1 MTSELPDPDIYRN
14 WGRFSE
20 HAKKTLEERDHL
32 FQVANIKH
40 SQIIKLNEAGINT
53 LKELATS
60 DIKVHNLDKRVLD
73 RLRLQAVMQNQAK
86 ESGGIPYSLLSNVEI
101 GLGLSSLPPK
111 SELDIYFDIESN
123 PLLTKIPLHYLWGAA
138 HEDNA
143 EGFDCW
149 WAHSEEEMKTAF
161 EDFID
166 WTYARWE
173 QDNEMH
179 VYHYGQ
185 FEITAIR
192 SSWVIL
198 GLAKER

>member
-1 MTSELPDPDIYRN
+1 
-14 WGRFSE
+14 
-20 HAKKTLEERDHL
+20 
-32 FQVANIKH
+32 
-40 SQIIKLNEAGINT
+40 
-53 LKELATS
+53 
-60 DIKVHNLDKRVLD
+60 
-73 RLRLQAVMQNQAK
+73 MQNQAK

-173 QDNEMH
+173 QDNAMH

-192 SSWVIL
+192 EL
-198 GLAKER
+198 MGHFGTREREVDNLLRNEVFVDLYRVVKQSLCIGAEGMV

>member
-1 MTSELPDPDIYRN
+1 M
-14 WGRFSE
+14 GC
-20 HAKKTLEERDHL
+20 
-32 FQVANIKH
+32 
-40 SQIIKLNEAGINT
+40 
-53 LKELATS
+53 
-60 DIKVHNLDKRVLD
+60 
-73 RLRLQAVMQNQAK
+73 
-86 ESGGIPYSLLSNVEI
+86 
-101 GLGLSSLPPK
+101 
-111 SELDIYFDIESN
+111 
-123 PLLTKIPLHYLWGAA
+123 A

-192 SSWVIL
+192 SSWVICVAEKL
-198 GLAKER
+198 DNLEK

>member
-1 MTSELPDPDIYRN
+1 
-14 WGRFSE
+14 
-20 HAKKTLEERDHL
+20 
-32 FQVANIKH
+32 
-40 SQIIKLNEAGINT
+40 
-53 LKELATS
+53 
-60 DIKVHNLDKRVLD
+60 
-73 RLRLQAVMQNQAK
+73 MQNQAK
-86 ESGGIPYSLLSNVEI
+86 ESGGIPYSLLPNVEI

-166 WTYARWE
+166 WTHARWQ
-173 QDNEMH
+173 QDNAMR
-179 VYHYGQ
+179 
-185 FEITAIR
+185 ISLWSI
-192 SSWVIL
+192 
-198 GLAKER
+198 